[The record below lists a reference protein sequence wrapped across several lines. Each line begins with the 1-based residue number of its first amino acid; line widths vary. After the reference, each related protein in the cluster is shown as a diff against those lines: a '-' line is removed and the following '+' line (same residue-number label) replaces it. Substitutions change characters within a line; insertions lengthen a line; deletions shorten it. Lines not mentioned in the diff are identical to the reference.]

1 MYIREMTLNDTE
13 EVAAVH
19 ADAGVVAYSDY
30 GQDAVAEWI
39 REFASPEHIIER
51 LALSRLGL
59 VAVDDQNNV
68 VGSVLIGSATRG
80 PDFIGGLYV
89 RDRGRGVG
97 TALLHEALGWL
108 RCSRSERVRSL
119 VMERNAAAMSFFERH
134 GFSLGDL
141 VPSAMFASSGRA
153 REMWLPL
160 KVQGM

>member
-1 MYIREMTLNDTE
+1 MYIRKMTPDDVK

-51 LALSRLGL
+51 LEASSLGL

-97 TALLHEALGWL
+97 TAMLHEALGWL
-108 RCSRSERVRSL
+108 CWSGSGRARAL

-134 GFSLGDL
+134 GFSSGDL
-141 VPSAMFASSGRA
+141 VPSAMFAPLGRA